1 MSRSLNRLSLTVA
14 ALALVTASACSKQQK
29 PDDGLANN
37 MAPAIETTDSNTMG
51 DSDSGKAMGL
61 QTVHFPYDSFLLD
74 GTAKSTLKSNIDI
87 LKANASTRIQIEG
100 HCDQRGGIQY
110 NIALG
115 ERRANAVKKYL
126 EDGGITSDRLT
137 TISYGKERPID
148 ATESEDA
155 YAKNRRANF
164 VITSK

>member
-1 MSRSLNRLSLTVA
+1 MKKLTSVVRLSAMSLAVVGLVSFA
-14 ALALVTASACSKQQK
+14 ACAKK
-29 PDDGLANN
+29 PKPEESIVST
-37 MAPAIETTDSNTMG
+37 APAADENVMG

-61 QTVHFPYDSFLLD
+61 QTVHYPFDSFALD
-74 GTAKSTLKSNIDI
+74 SKAKADLNANAEI
-87 LKANASTRIQIEG
+87 LKAKTNLAVQIEG

-115 ERRANAVKKYL
+115 EKRANAAKSYL
-126 EDGGITSDRLT
+126 VGQGVSVNQIT

-148 ATESEDA
+148 SATTEEA